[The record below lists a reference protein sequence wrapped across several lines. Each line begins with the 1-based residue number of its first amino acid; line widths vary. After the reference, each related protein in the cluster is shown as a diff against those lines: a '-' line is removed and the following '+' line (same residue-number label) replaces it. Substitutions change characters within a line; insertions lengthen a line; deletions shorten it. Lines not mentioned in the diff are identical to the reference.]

1 MREAMR
7 SEFKNFAVFSPETKK
22 KRFCLPKQVDETD
35 TENATKIAQIEKRN
49 VKIRSKLREFEEEM
63 KRNQERL
70 RLTKSQLDTAGS
82 SPAEMKTLI
91 AKCEDRCRDLD
102 ENITKM
108 VAFLDN
114 ETLDDHSGELKSL
127 AEQKSLKTI
136 QMETLK
142 FELKSP
148 MEIDTSQV
156 SSREHFRRVNKVA
169 QAIQKQRVGFDE
181 ITAELEGMREEVDR
195 VGKKVDRAYYAA
207 AKNISNG
214 LENYSESLIR
224 FKNVKLVVYYR
235 GQISAVAHLSAISL
249 VLKICGRRKTFDEYG
264 VKSRISTIVEEC
276 ATALYPPHNILFVK

>member
-22 KRFCLPKQVDETD
+22 KRFYLPKQVDETD

-127 AEQKSLKTI
+127 AEQKSQKTI

-148 MEIDTSQV
+148 VEIDTSQV

-214 LENYSESLIR
+214 LENY
-224 FKNVKLVVYYR
+224 F
-235 GQISAVAHLSAISL
+235 Q
-249 VLKICGRRKTFDEYG
+249 
-264 VKSRISTIVEEC
+264 
-276 ATALYPPHNILFVK
+276 